1 MIFKIIIIF
10 KKINTYLASIFKE
23 QRLSNTGEFINSPPF
38 NFKAC
43 VSPALILPLSLS
55 LKINV
60 EMPKIL
66 V

>member
-10 KKINTYLASIFKE
+10 KKINTYSVSMFRE
-23 QRLSNTGEFINSPPF
+23 QRLSNTGEFVNSPPL

-43 VSPALILPLSLS
+43 VSLALILSLSSS

-60 EMPKIL
+60 NMPKIL
-66 V
+66 T

>member
-1 MIFKIIIIF
+1 MILKIIIIL
-10 KKINTYLASIFKE
+10 KKINTYSASIFRE
-23 QRLSNTGEFINSPPF
+23 QRLSNTGEFINSPPL

-43 VSPALILPLSLS
+43 VSPALILPLSSS

-66 V
+66 A

>member
-10 KKINTYLASIFKE
+10 KKRNTYSASILKE
-23 QRLSNTGEFINSPPF
+23 QRLSNTGEFINSPPL
-38 NFKAC
+38 NFKAH
-43 VSPALILPLSLS
+43 VSLALILPLSSS

-66 V
+66 A